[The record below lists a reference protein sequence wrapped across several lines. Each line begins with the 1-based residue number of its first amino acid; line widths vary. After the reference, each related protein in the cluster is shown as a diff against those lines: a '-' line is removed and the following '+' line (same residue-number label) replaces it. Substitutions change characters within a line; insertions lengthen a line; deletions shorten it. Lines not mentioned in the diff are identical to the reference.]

1 VAKWQQWP
9 RADPNWLAAKNY
21 GERLRPDMLF
31 SIPVAGGF
39 DLDGRFAV
47 LVAFADYASGPLQ
60 LI

>member
-1 VAKWQQWP
+1 MATVAARGPKLVGGQ
-9 RADPNWLAAKNY
+9 NY